1 MDGFEISNNSFEL
14 FNSTYIFNSRDIAA
28 YFKWFSVPNY
38 LEVSYMQYVFS
49 LGTTVLA
56 KPLTT
61 DFEYFKNEVF
71 KELYYLWAN
80 GFENEKSD
88 ISNMIRPGS
97 MALICSQECVNL
109 ESYMKLITLHLIFS
123 ANLPYVNIN
132 FTGLP
137 LSLGIK
143 CSFDEYESNVVTAFK
158 VLNLDCC
165 DRFRK
170 PFDLSRGVP
179 DELLS
184 VSLNEHY
191 KKALRGNVDF
201 RAMLHRD
208 QQSKLEQLKKESL
221 AQLGTA
227 NLIKPVVPHNP
238 SGSRTPIGA
247 SDPLGQPMDKSS
259 VKTDS
264 KNQQKGAPL

>member
-1 MDGFEISNNSFEL
+1 MNNSET
-14 FNSTYIFNSRDIAA
+14 NYNTYIFNSRDIAA

-38 LEVSYMQYVFS
+38 LEVSYMQYIFS
-49 LGTTVLA
+49 LGSVVLA
-56 KPLTT
+56 KPLTN
-61 DFEYFKNEVF
+61 DFESFKNEVY

-97 MALICSQECVNL
+97 MALICSDACINL

-123 ANLPYVNIN
+123 TNLPYVNIN

-143 CSFDEYESNVVTAFK
+143 CSFDEYEKNVAVAVKT
-158 VLNLDCC
+158 LNLESF

-170 PFDLSRGVP
+170 PFDLDLGVP

-184 VSLNEHY
+184 ISLNEHY
-191 KKALRGNVDF
+191 RTILRTNVDF
-201 RAMLHRD
+201 KAMLREE
-208 QQSKLEQLKKESL
+208 QRQSLEKLKKESL
-221 AQLGTA
+221 ERLEISPDG
-227 NLIKPVVPHNP
+227 KRKVPP
-238 SGSRTPIGA
+238 SVNGEYVRADSNDSNGF
-247 SDPLGQPMDKSS
+247 SVEKSS
-259 VKTDS
+259 YKTNS
-264 KNQQKGAPL
+264 KNQPKGAPSANS